1 MGMLWSDIAVALGFV
16 LVIEGLF
23 YALFPGTAR
32 RVMTL
37 GLSQPKNPGF
47 VGGDSRWFR
56 FDDRLV
62 HPGLTVEDVKK
73 RRSG

>member
-1 MGMLWSDIAVALGFV
+1 MLWSDIAVALGFV

-37 GLSQPKNPGF
+37 GLAQPQKTLVLWG
-47 VGGDSRWFR
+47 VIAAGSGLMIVWFIR
-56 FDDRLV
+56 
-62 HPGLTVEDVKK
+62 G
-73 RRSG
+73 